1 MSEEVILQFMA
12 QDDISPVIQ
21 TLQSNVVSAM
31 EQIQSAISNMGTGF
45 DNAQVSVNT
54 FGNAENVVIGSAKEA
69 TNVINNESKSVKDN
83 TSGVKSNTSAKKE
96 GTTATNSL
104 TNSTNKSKEAMLG
117 HTNIANM
124 SAGSLMYL
132 SGQLTTLGSKAED
145 AARSLN
151 ETKISMDQVA
161 KMAGVSEEEMSNMIT
176 TMSNETFS
184 NDEAVMYTKNLTQM
198 GVAAENFVEQATN
211 IDRINDAFGLGAE
224 TTNSL
229 VTELSVLG
237 VDMNDVASSF
247 NALAYANENTKGGME
262 NFYTFLRK
270 YDAELHDLGYN
281 VDQSAI
287 IISAA
292 TQKFGGGRAALT
304 GLSNAL
310 KDAGG
315 DANALEAAL
324 GLQTGALA
332 HASEETAT
340 YEGQLQ
346 NLADEEMEHKT
357 ILERVGAWWD
367 DIALQN
373 AGLISGLESLGG
385 AFGQVGSMA
394 LYTKSILELGFAF
407 STLAGANGPISN
419 TLARLNAFNI
429 AKKGGDAS
437 DALGG
442 VGKGANTVGKETKD
456 VVKGAKTVGSLA
468 PEAEA
473 GAVGATATGGAL
485 SGIASAFTSMI
496 VPLLAIAAVIAVML
510 PIMAGLAA
518 EALLLLKGLQVLVKA
533 LGFDKIDL
541 SKSIEG
547 IKQIGHALLEIGI
560 AMAEL
565 TFASIITAST
575 NIVNGVLGLINPV
588 ETASKSLLQAA
599 EALKAFNNVK
609 INKEIPEKIKS
620 ISETLKLVS
629 DAMGDL
635 VNLSLSMAWGNL
647 VGQVFGTIK
656 DAVQNARKDIVDAAN
671 EIDKIKDVPDLDK
684 GATDRLKKIGTAL
697 DGVGKA
703 FDGLRKI
710 RDGYNWDNAMGEV
723 FKGIDIEK
731 AIENVKTDLSKAASA
746 IKNIQLDDV
755 DDKVGGKIQRV
766 ASALEGIGKSIES
779 LRKIRDNYNWD
790 NSIGQIFKGVDI
802 QSAFDSIK
810 EDLLKVSTSLK
821 GLENSVDK
829 GGLGDISEDL
839 PKKINNVNNALESV
853 LNAVDAMNN
862 FKGKGEGE
870 KSDDFSGVTKTITN
884 AKDSLVA
891 VSKALQSLGNSSDNG
906 DSNGLATIGEDV
918 GAKIDSMK
926 HTLDKVAD
934 SINGIVG
941 LPTVNSADIKTK
953 IQEIA
958 KSIGIVTDEINN
970 LGNHERIHDGI
981 YTTVVKTG
989 TSARVVGNTARV
1001 INGLPNIA
1009 SGTIKGRIEQAVKAI
1024 ATVTDEINKLSGHER
1039 IKDGIYT
1046 TVVKTGTSARVVG
1059 NTARVI
1065 NGLPNVNDGTVT
1077 NRIKKAVK
1085 AVKNV
1090 AKEINKIGGGDRVN
1104 DVSAIL
1110 NSIRTAVN
1118 DLKKTLS
1125 ASAGSFKTAG
1135 HNISEGLKDG
1145 INSGLNGLD
1154 SVVIQRVQDAMNA
1167 AKPTATTYGKGL
1179 GSSAVNGFKSTFL
1192 LADVISA
1199 ELSAS
1204 ATAIA
1209 NGTPDLVNA
1218 MGQLASQMVSSFKA
1232 NAEISSPGA
1241 IARSIRDEMIYG
1253 REFVVSHGR
1262 GVIDNVGNLAR
1273 GMVANFNPNLQNALR
1288 EVTERLG
1295 FSNFSRTQLNTLRS
1309 LRENASGNTNNNN
1322 NNVTIVISEGAIQMD
1337 ARSLTTKESRQ
1348 VMVNAIE
1355 GLDVI
1360 EGVNVRGV

>member
-31 EQIQSAISNMGTGF
+31 EQIQSAISNMSTGF

-96 GTTATNSL
+96 GTTATNNL
-104 TNSTNKSKEAMLG
+104 TNSTNKSKDAMLG

-184 NDEAVMYTKNLTQM
+184 NDEAIMYTKNLTQM

-262 NFYTFLRK
+262 NFYAFLRK

-346 NLADEEMEHKT
+346 SLADEEMEHKT

-367 DIALQN
+367 DVALQN

-385 AFGQVGSMA
+385 AFGQVGSIA
-394 LYTKSILELGFAF
+394 LYTKSILELGLAF
-407 STLAGANGPISN
+407 STLAGANGPIAN
-419 TLARLNAFNI
+419 TLSRLNAFNI

-442 VGKGANTVGKETKD
+442 VGKGANTVGKETKE
-456 VVKGAKTVGSLA
+456 VIKGAGTVGSLA

-518 EALLLLKGLQVLVKA
+518 EALLLLKGLQLLVKA

-547 IKQIGHALLEIGI
+547 IKQVGHALLEIGI

-588 ETASKSLLQAA
+588 ETASNALIQAA

-609 INKEIPEKIKS
+609 INKDVPEKIKS

-647 VGQVFGTIK
+647 IGQVFGTIK
-656 DAVQNARKDIVDAAN
+656 DAVQNARKDIIDAAN
-671 EIDKIKDVPDLDK
+671 EIDKIKNVPDLDK

-697 DGVGKA
+697 DSVGKA

-710 RDGYNWDNAMGEV
+710 RDGYNWDNAMGSI
-723 FKGIDIEK
+723 FKGVDIEK
-731 AIENVKTDLSKAASA
+731 AIEDVKADLSKAASA

-766 ASALEGIGKSIES
+766 ASALDGIGKSIES

-821 GLENSVDK
+821 SLENSVDK

-862 FKGKGEGE
+862 FKGKGGGE
-870 KSDDFSGVTKTITN
+870 NSDDFSSVTRTITN
-884 AKDSLVA
+884 AKDSLIA
-891 VSKALQSLGNSSDNG
+891 VSKALQSLGNSSDKG
-906 DSNGLATIGEDV
+906 DSKGLATIGEDV
-918 GAKIDSMK
+918 GAKIYSMK
-926 HTLDKVAD
+926 HTLDKVSD
-934 SINGIVG
+934 SINGIMG
-941 LPTVNSADIKTK
+941 LPTVNSTDIKTK

-970 LGNHERIHDGI
+970 LGN
-981 YTTVVKTG
+981 
-989 TSARVVGNTARV
+989 
-1001 INGLPNIA
+1001 
-1009 SGTIKGRIEQAVKAI
+1009 
-1024 ATVTDEINKLSGHER
+1024 HER

-1065 NGLPNVNDGTVT
+1065 NGLPNVNDGTVA

-1090 AKEINKIGGGDRVN
+1090 AKEINKISSGDRVS
-1104 DVSAIL
+1104 DVSGIL

-1118 DLKKTLS
+1118 DLKKTLD

-1167 AKPTATTYGKGL
+1167 AKPTASTYGKGL
-1179 GSSAVNGFKSTFL
+1179 GSSAVEGFKSTFL

-1253 REFVVSHGR
+1253 RDFVVSHGR

-1322 NNVTIVISEGAIQMD
+1322 NNVTIVVSEGAIQLD
-1337 ARSLTTKESRQ
+1337 ARSLTTRESRQ
-1348 VMVNAIE
+1348 VMINAIE